1 MPRITNRKA
10 SMILLVMLLTT
21 PFMLM
26 SALAQADGR
35 LMEFEDG
42 LDYTVMVIEVVKDSP
57 EEFCIKVDD
66 DPVTYCYEQE
76 EQ

>member
-1 MPRITNRKA
+1 MFKNKA
-10 SMILLVMLLTT
+10 SVMLVSLLISV